1 MKDVQPEEEE
11 NRNSNLKGEET
22 AQLIMEKQYNKLKL
36 KNEPNLQSF
45 FQFIINLLFFLY
57 PSYTFIIDENRK
69 LKRLTNKGMDLHN
82 KLNKSNSSKDKNKS
96 RKLFN
101 LKEEKEYPKKYK
113 DKRLNSFKNYITIL
127 IYLIEIISLT
137 KIVLGTYKTH
147 ITDSNF
153 STISLRIVSI
163 GNNSILGSAFNSSY
177 YPNKIYINGE
187 EQPIIIFSYNFNK
200 TINDVELI

>member
-57 PSYTFIIDENRK
+57 SSYTFIMEEKRK
-69 LKRLTNKGMDLHN
+69 LKRLTNKRIELHN
-82 KLNKSNSSKDKNKS
+82 KLNKSNYSKVKNKS

-101 LKEEKEYPKKYK
+101 LKEKKEYPKKYK
-113 DKRLNSFKNYITIL
+113 DKRLISYKNYITFL
-127 IYLIEIISLT
+127 IYLIEIIYLT
-137 KIVLGTYKTH
+137 KIVLSKYKTH
-147 ITDSNF
+147 ITDSNL
-153 STISLRIVSI
+153 STITLRIVSI

-177 YPNKIYINGE
+177 YPNKIYIIGQLMMWN
-187 EQPIIIFSYNFNK
+187 
-200 TINDVELI
+200 

>member
-11 NRNSNLKGEET
+11 RRNSNFNGEET
-22 AQLIMEKQYNKLKL
+22 AQLIKEKQYKLKL
-36 KNEPNLQSF
+36 KNKPNLLSF

-57 PSYTFIIDENRK
+57 PSYTFIMDENRK
-69 LKRLTNKGMDLHN
+69 LKRLTNKEMDLHN
-82 KLNKSNSSKDKNKS
+82 KLNKSNSSNVKNKS